1 LLLERSIKGG
11 YNAFKVHVKAI
22 SSANSP
28 PLRPQV
34 PGVRRAEAQRTLRRR
49 PMLPFSRQGACRKCQ
64 SWVPSADEPPSLH
77 RNRQSWVLTID
88 VKCQIRETAM
98 RSTAM
103 RSQRQRRAALRGGG
117 NLCTG
122 RVPGCAWCTAASWG
136 ATMSARSWTSSTTS
150 SSQAVGVRTLLSSPS
165 AHAIPSLSPPFSVT
179 RLISALAPP
188 VRVSLSQRE
197 ALAPS
202 GHPDR
207 VSLSQSE
214 ALAFWICYLF

>member
-1 LLLERSIKGG
+1 MLLERSIKGG

-117 NLCTG
+117 NSCTG

-188 VRVSLSQRE
+188 VRVSLSQ
-197 ALAPS
+197 
-202 GHPDR
+202 
-207 VSLSQSE
+207 SE

>member
-1 LLLERSIKGG
+1 M
-11 YNAFKVHVKAI
+11 KAI

-98 RSTAM
+98 RSTA
-103 RSQRQRRAALRGGG
+103 REASVRAALRGGG
-117 NLCTG
+117 NSCTG